1 MSLSKTTYGHSHSSS
16 VNCTK
21 SSLEGSVAVIMSC
34 CWAVM
39 KHAEGWEFALTDL
52 SYTGKDEDN
61 KNRYLICP
69 LTSGRFF
76 VRFMLE
82 SKGTSKYC
90 GDRATSGL
98 TERHQFEC
106 ESRKLCSR
114 TAPTLHLEKV
124 RRLGRQV
131 KVYNEKMQTNKRCWD
146 VLTFTEINLVIS
158 QTITAASVSL
168 STQHLE
174 RNSVRGAAAGR
185 PALESERDLEV
196 EGGGCWVGGGR

>member
-1 MSLSKTTYGHSHSSS
+1 MH
-16 VNCTK
+16 
-21 SSLEGSVAVIMSC
+21 
-34 CWAVM
+34 
-39 KHAEGWEFALTDL
+39 
-52 SYTGKDEDN
+52 TGKDEDN

-98 TERHQFEC
+98 TDRHHFEC

-124 RRLGRQV
+124 RRLGTQV
-131 KVYNEKMQTNKRCWD
+131 KVYNEKMQTNKWCWD

-158 QTITAASVSL
+158 KTITAASVSL

-174 RNSVRGAAAGR
+174 RNSVRGAAAGPRKTSEPKAR